1 MDPAETIRDP
11 GMVGTLRNSHIPGK
25 EGCTV
30 YLARMLGVL
39 GRPRVTGGRW
49 LARDESGEAGCARA
63 AEEAIHAPR
72 GETL

>member
-1 MDPAETIRDP
+1 M
-11 GMVGTLRNSHIPGK
+11 
-25 EGCTV
+25 